1 MIWGRGS
8 YMFKIAVCDDE
19 KHFRNTVKE
28 YVGRYLKQKG
38 IAYEI
43 DTFSSGEEFVDQGI
57 EMIQYKII
65 FLDINMNELDGIKTA
80 QKIRELSKDVFIVF
94 VTAYVNYTLEGY
106 KVDAVRYLL
115 KNNVNFDD
123 SINECM
129 DAITLKMNYKEVKK
143 EFKFSE
149 GIKKI
154 SLNKILYIESNLHKL
169 EFQVMEDK
177 LNIYTLYD
185 TLNNM
190 EKELKDEG
198 FIRVHQS
205 FLVNIKHIKSMKRYE
220 VVLSNHTTLAIPKA
234 RYKSVNTIF
243 ISYKGEF

>member
-1 MIWGRGS
+1 
-8 YMFKIAVCDDE
+8 MFKIAVCDDE

-28 YVGRYLKQKG
+28 YVGRYLEQKG

-57 EMIQYKII
+57 EMIKYKII

-80 QKIRELSKDVFIVF
+80 QKIRELSKEIFIVF

-115 KNNVNFDD
+115 KNNVNFEE
-123 SINECM
+123 SIKECM
-129 DAITLKMNYKEVKK
+129 DAITLKMNYTEIKK

-149 GIKKI
+149 GIKTI
-154 SLNKILYIESNLHKL
+154 SLNKMLYIESKLHKL
-169 EFQVMEDK
+169 EFQVMEDQ
-177 LNIYTLYD
+177 LNRYTLYD

-190 EKELKDEG
+190 EIELKDKG

-220 VVLSNHTTLAIPKA
+220 VILSNHTKLAIPKA
-234 RYKSVNTIF
+234 RYKSVKDVF